1 MWYNLASGWFMVSTT
16 CKCQSRANE
25 FYHWSLRVCVSPVF
39 SYTLFTVLLDGSLTD
54 CQATCEFFLFKA
66 PMQFSSDLLSSEY
79 LFSSAIDASA
89 PADLRG
95 VALAVF
101 WVRFRLFAMLRFH
114 VIFLIWWIISG
125 SSLLR
130 NMYFDAGY
138 RLSNMT
144 DSRKNSTTALFGLNI
159 DNINKLA
166 SALPYSIWQ

>member
-1 MWYNLASGWFMVSTT
+1 MRLQLYVTGELPVYTMCSQFKHYVGLVNLPHSSSCPMFPYWMVLWPIV
-16 CKCQSRANE
+16 K
-25 FYHWSLRVCVSPVF
+25 LRVYFC
-39 SYTLFTVLLDGSLTD
+39 
-54 CQATCEFFLFKA
+54 LFKA

-79 LFSSAIDASA
+79 LFSAAIDASA

-101 WVRFRLFAMLRFH
+101 WVRFRLFAMLRLH

-130 NMYFDAGY
+130 NIYFDAGY

-144 DSRKNSTTALFGLNI
+144 DSRKNSATALFGLNI